1 MDARW
6 LLETARA
13 ENRARTGATVCAIT
27 AESMTSVRDL
37 LARGSRT
44 LSGDERNVTSAR
56 DEAALLLAHTM
67 NVPRAWLVAHADDEI
82 DEARRA
88 AFDDLVARRARGEP
102 IAYLTGT
109 RGFHALELHVTPHV
123 LIPRPETELLAELAL
138 ARIPSETKRSC
149 SPDGACPGARSGVKR
164 NPGQIA
170 ADSPDSA
177 ALHPGY
183 RIADLGTGSGAIAL
197 AIAHARPNAHVIAT
211 DASEAALNVARD
223 NAQRL
228 GLRNIGFAQG
238 DWCAALGEMRDFDL
252 IVSNPPYVAEND
264 PHLAQG
270 DLRHEP
276 RAALISGADGLDA
289 IRTIA
294 RDARARLREGG
305 WLLFEHGYEQG
316 EAARALLTQNGYAE
330 VFTARDLENRERVS
344 GGQHQIAASS

>member
-1 MDARW
+1 MR
-6 LLETARA
+6 L
-13 ENRARTGATVCAIT
+13 
-27 AESMTSVRDL
+27 RDL
-37 LARGSRT
+37 LARGANV
-44 LSGDERNVTSAR
+44 LPGDDAR
-56 DEAALLLAHTM
+56 IDAEILLVQALG
-67 NVPRAWLVAHADDEI
+67 VSRAWLVAHADDEI

-88 AFDDLVARRARGEP
+88 AFDDLIARRARGEP
-102 IAYLTGT
+102 VAYLIGT
-109 RGFHALELHVTPHV
+109 RGFHALELRVTPDV
-123 LIPRPETELLAELAL
+123 LIPRPETELLVELAL
-138 ARIPSETKRSC
+138 ARIPSEAKTTG
-149 SPDGACPGARSGVKR
+149 SPDGVKR
-164 NPGQIA
+164 NPGQGA
-170 ADSPDSA
+170 GDSPDSA

-228 GLRNIGFAQG
+228 GLRNIEFAQG

-289 IRTIA
+289 IRTIV
-294 RDARARLREGG
+294 RDARARLCEGG
-305 WLLFEHGYEQG
+305 WLLFEHGHDQG
-316 EAARALLTQNGYAE
+316 EAARALLTQNGYAD
-330 VFTARDLENRERVS
+330 VFTARDLENRERAS
-344 GGQHQIAASS
+344 GGRHQTAASS